1 MNASPSNIANTKF
14 AEAERNAAASREV
27 PPKGREPRG
36 AADGA
41 VISTAGS
48 AGAPTASVDATPG
61 SASFPAPAATASPS
75 PAADEP
81 LFVIDESSD
90 LPLWVQLRNRLAH
103 LIRTGYFKAG
113 EQLPSLR
120 SLSAEARLNYNTV
133 TKAYRDLESS
143 GLIISMRGRG
153 MYVQKSVTVDDSPE
167 AGVDALAE
175 QCVEDYRALGL
186 SFRDIRRRLEDIV
199 QRKSDEASAALD
211 EKRGYYD
218 GKY

>member
-14 AEAERNAAASREV
+14 AEIERNAASAREV
-27 PPKGREPRG
+27 PPEGREPHQG
-36 AADGA
+36 
-41 VISTAGS
+41 
-48 AGAPTASVDATPG
+48 AGAPP
-61 SASFPAPAATASPS
+61 SFPGGVAPSSGSNSLSGTDPLPTVSS

-199 QRKSDEASAALD
+199 QRKSDEASAASD

>member
-14 AEAERNAAASREV
+14 AETERNAASVREV
-27 PPKGREPRG
+27 PPEGREPRG
-36 AADGA
+36 AADAGG
-41 VISTAGS
+41 ISVPRAG
-48 AGAPTASVDATPG
+48 GTPTASTNAAPA
-61 SASFPAPAATASPS
+61 SASFPASFPT
-75 PAADEP
+75 ADEP

-186 SFRDIRRRLEDIV
+186 SFHDIRRRLEDIV
-199 QRKSDEASAALD
+199 QRKSDEASAASD